1 MQPHRVIIPRD
12 SFARVSRRQTIAVFI
27 HPDYETVVE
36 CLDGSGK
43 YPSFVAGEHTRR
55 RIEETLHPSYES

>member
-1 MQPHRVIIPRD
+1 M
-12 SFARVSRRQTIAVFI
+12 AVFI

-55 RIEETLHPSYES
+55 RIEETFHPSYEGYN